1 MASTLGRGLLA
12 GAVGTALL
20 NAVTYL
26 DMALTGRGPSSA
38 PAETTSRA
46 LEAVGIA
53 APGGSNRR
61 EAYGAVAGIVTG
73 LGIGVV
79 ASAVRRA
86 GLRLPAPVGA
96 AAVGGLAMAAT
107 DGPMAALGVSDPRT
121 WTAADWTRD
130 VLPHLAYG
138 VGVRW
143 SLDRTER
150 RALVPPAAADTE
162 DWEVAVPDAAVLDS
176 VIPDGVIRDSVV
188 PDAVVPERHGSR
200 RRPRGRTLSKSLL
213 VGLAAGGRS
222 SFGLAAPLLTA
233 AATPARVFGVS
244 AVLGEM
250 VIDKLPQTPSRLD
263 AGPLGGRV
271 LAGAV
276 GGATVTARN
285 GHAALALVGATL
297 GVAGSMAGSVLGA
310 AWREI
315 AAEHGFAWPA
325 ALAEDAASMA
335 LAAYALN

>member
-1 MASTLGRGLLA
+1 MASTIGRGLLA

-150 RALVPPAAADTE
+150 RALLPPAAADTE
-162 DWEVAVPDAAVLDS
+162 DWEVADPDAAVLDG
-176 VIPDGVIRDSVV
+176 VIPDSVV
-188 PDAVVPERHGSR
+188 PERDGSR

-250 VIDKLPQTPSRLD
+250 VVDKLPQTPSRLD

>member
-1 MASTLGRGLLA
+1 MASTIGRGLLA

-61 EAYGAVAGIVTG
+61 EAYGAVAGIATG

-162 DWEVAVPDAAVLDS
+162 DWEVAVPDAAVLGG
-176 VIPDGVIRDSVV
+176 VIPDSVV
-188 PDAVVPERHGSR
+188 PERDGSR

-250 VIDKLPQTPSRLD
+250 VVDKLPQTPSRLD

-271 LAGAV
+271 VAGAV

>member
-1 MASTLGRGLLA
+1 
-12 GAVGTALL
+12 
-20 NAVTYL
+20 
-26 DMALTGRGPSSA
+26 
-38 PAETTSRA
+38 
-46 LEAVGIA
+46 
-53 APGGSNRR
+53 
-61 EAYGAVAGIVTG
+61 
-73 LGIGVV
+73 
-79 ASAVRRA
+79 
-86 GLRLPAPVGA
+86 
-96 AAVGGLAMAAT
+96 
-107 DGPMAALGVSDPRT
+107 
-121 WTAADWTRD
+121 
-130 VLPHLAYG
+130 
-138 VGVRW
+138 
-143 SLDRTER
+143 
-150 RALVPPAAADTE
+150 
-162 DWEVAVPDAAVLDS
+162 
-176 VIPDGVIRDSVV
+176 VIPDSVV
-188 PDAVVPERHGSR
+188 PERDGSR

-250 VIDKLPQTPSRLD
+250 VVDKLPQTPSRLD

-315 AAEHGFAWPA
+315 AAEHGVAWPA

>member
-1 MASTLGRGLLA
+1 MASTIGRGLLA

-162 DWEVAVPDAAVLDS
+162 DWEVAVPDAAVLDG
-176 VIPDGVIRDSVV
+176 VIPDSVV
-188 PDAVVPERHGSR
+188 PERDGSR

-250 VIDKLPQTPSRLD
+250 VVDKLHRTPSRLD

-315 AAEHGFAWPA
+315 AAEHGVAWPA

>member
-1 MASTLGRGLLA
+1 MASTIGRGLLA

-46 LEAVGIA
+46 LEVVGIA

-61 EAYGAVAGIVTG
+61 EAYGAVAGIATG

-150 RALVPPAAADTE
+150 RALLPPAAADTE
-162 DWEVAVPDAAVLDS
+162 DWEVADPDAAVLDG
-176 VIPDGVIRDSVV
+176 VIPDSVV
-188 PDAVVPERHGSR
+188 PERDGSR

-250 VIDKLPQTPSRLD
+250 VVDKLPQTPSRLD

>member
-1 MASTLGRGLLA
+1 MASTIGRGLLA

-162 DWEVAVPDAAVLDS
+162 DWEVAVPDAAVLDG
-176 VIPDGVIRDSVV
+176 VIPDSVV
-188 PDAVVPERHGSR
+188 PERDGSR

-250 VIDKLPQTPSRLD
+250 VVDKLPQTPSRLD

-315 AAEHGFAWPA
+315 AAEHGVAWPA